1 MERYAVEKVIGE
13 GTYGIVYKAIE
24 KSTKDAVAI
33 KKFKFLTDDLL
44 SKRELQAC
52 SMLNH
57 PNIVAFRYSFRGD
70 GCLHLVFD
78 YAPSTL
84 SKVIA
89 KSKNGMRLAHV
100 RSIAFQ
106 LCKAIHCCHENKI
119 IHRDIKPDNIL
130 LDDMGHVKLCDFGVA
145 RTIQFDGE
153 ALSDYVATRWYRP
166 PEQELRLTN
175 YSYSADM
182 WSVGCV
188 VCEMLLGRPL
198 FNGENQLDQIKLI
211 QDVLGPLPPS
221 LLSRLP
227 KGVALGT
234 KATLSP
240 TTSLSQVLANSCPPE
255 AIDFVMRTVA
265 LDARKRMTAAECL
278 EHSFFTKLRE
288 ADVVEQRSRRRRS
301 TMDKDDIEED
311 IADGGSHKHAA
322 SDDDGDDLDA
332 SGPTLGDVRIDES
345 MSLVAIAKVPKP
357 GAPPAC
363 RAKGCKDDDIQ
374 EIIEGDDNNAT
385 RRRMSTHETNATADH
400 IAYDDD
406 FEDYES
412 DCKR

>member
-1 MERYAVEKVIGE
+1 M
-13 GTYGIVYKAIE
+13 
-24 KSTKDAVAI
+24 
-33 KKFKFLTDDLL
+33 L

-70 GCLHLVFD
+70 GFLHLVFD

-84 SKVIA
+84 SKIIA
-89 KSKNGMRLAHV
+89 KAKHGLRLAHV
-100 RSIAFQ
+100 RAISYQ
-106 LCKAIHCCHENKI
+106 LCKAIYCCHQNKI

-130 LDDMGHVKLCDFGVA
+130 LDDKGMVKLCDFGVA

-198 FNGENQLDQIKLI
+198 FCGENQMDQIKLI
-211 QDVLGPLPPS
+211 QEMLGPLPPS
-221 LLSRLP
+221 LSSRLP
-227 KGVALGT
+227 KGVSLNA
-234 KATLSP
+234 KATTYP
-240 TTSLSQVLANSCPPE
+240 THSLQDAIGATCPPD
-255 AIDFVMRTVA
+255 AVDFITRTVV
-265 LDARKRMTAAECL
+265 LDARKRMTAAECV
-278 EHSFFTKLRE
+278 EHPFFMKLRE
-288 ADVVEQRSRRRRS
+288 AELVEQRSRRRRP
-301 TMDKDDIEED
+301 TIERDDIEED
-311 IADGGSHKHAA
+311 IVDGSYKHVAADVDNDNG
-322 SDDDGDDLDA
+322 LDE
-332 SGPTLGDVRIDES
+332 SGPTLGDVKIDES
-345 MSLVAIAKVPKP
+345 VSLAAVTKGMRPLVAYRGTKA
-357 GAPPAC
+357 A
-363 RAKGCKDDDIQ
+363 KDDDIQ
-374 EIIEGDDNNAT
+374 EIIEGDDNNSS
-385 RRRMSTHETNATADH
+385 RRRMYGSNVSTHSEHA
-400 IAYDDD
+400 AYDDD